1 MTEIRISQRIS
12 RDLKANFRRAAK
24 AQKMTEAEALRLIM
38 AQFVSET
45 SQKPS
50 TA

>member
-24 AQKMTEAEALRLIM
+24 SQQLTEAEALRLIM
-38 AQFVSET
+38 SRFISET

-50 TA
+50 AA